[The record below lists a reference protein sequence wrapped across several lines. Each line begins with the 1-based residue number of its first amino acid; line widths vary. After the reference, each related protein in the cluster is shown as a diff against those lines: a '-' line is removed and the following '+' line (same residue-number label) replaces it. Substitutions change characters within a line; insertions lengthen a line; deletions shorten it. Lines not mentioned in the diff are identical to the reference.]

1 MSSRRSPVNPGL
13 TPHLALI
20 AVQILFGT
28 WPILG
33 KIVLKYMSV
42 TSLMTCRLV
51 GGTIVFLAIQRDIKS
66 VLGMQRR
73 DLGLV
78 ILSSLLGVVG
88 NQFLYVKGLSLST
101 VINATLIST
110 SIPAFTLI
118 ISMLFGYDQLSL
130 RRAIGILLAAS
141 GVIYLVD
148 PLRADVAWQTTLGNL
163 LMITSSFLYGAY
175 IVLSKDLLERYGA
188 LNVITW
194 IFFVGSVMAAPVG
207 VYSLTNE
214 NFEAIGWGIWLI
226 VVFIIL
232 LPTVGAY
239 YLNGWALTKVAPSVV
254 AVYIYFQPL
263 IAFGLA
269 PVLLG
274 ESWNWRTV
282 VASLMIFTG
291 VAIVTR
297 RGRSFAVRE
306 ISEHPDALA
315 R

>member
-1 MSSRRSPVNPGL
+1 MP
-13 TPHLALI
+13 
-20 AVQILFGT
+20 
-28 WPILG
+28 
-33 KIVLKYMSV
+33 
-42 TSLMTCRLV
+42 
-51 GGTIVFLAIQRDIKS
+51 
-66 VLGMQRR
+66 RR

-110 SIPAFTLI
+110 SIPAFALI
-118 ISMLFGYDQLSL
+118 MSMLFGYDQLSL
-130 RRAIGILLAAS
+130 RRAIGVLLAAS
-141 GVIYLVD
+141 GVVYLVD
-148 PLRADVAWQTTLGNL
+148 PLRADISSQTTLGNL

-194 IFFVGSVMAAPVG
+194 IFFVGSVLAAPVG
-207 VYSLTNE
+207 FYSLSGE
-214 NFEAIGWGIWLI
+214 NFEVIGWGIWLI

-269 PVLLG
+269 PILLG
-274 ESWNWRTV
+274 ESWGWRAV
-282 VASLMIFTG
+282 IASILIFSG
-291 VAIVTR
+291 VAIVTK
-297 RGRSFAVRE
+297 RGRSLAVRE